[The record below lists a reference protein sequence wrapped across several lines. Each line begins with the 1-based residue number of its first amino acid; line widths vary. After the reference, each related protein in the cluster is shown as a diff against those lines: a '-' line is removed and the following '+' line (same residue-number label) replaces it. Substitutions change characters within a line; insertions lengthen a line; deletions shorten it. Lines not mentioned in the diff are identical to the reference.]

1 MDDYQR
7 QEEQTAERPRRP
19 QLLNILCILSF
30 IGSGMSG
37 ASFLMVYSSYNEVIP
52 ALSEFAESFP
62 GMEMLLTA
70 GRGFFLTGF
79 VLYFLSVIGVSL
91 MWRMRKAGFHF
102 YTGSQLMILLLPL
115 FYIEGYPLPF
125 FDAVITGLFIFLY
138 SRFYKMFV

>member
-19 QLLNILCILSF
+19 QLLTILCILSF

>member
-1 MDDYQR
+1 MDDYQS
-7 QEEQTAERPRRP
+7 QAEQTDERPQRP
-19 QLLNILCILSF
+19 QLLTILCILSF

-37 ASFLMVYSSYNEVIP
+37 VSFLMVYSSYNEVIP

-79 VLYFLSVIGVSL
+79 VLYFISVIGVSL
-91 MWRMRKAGFHF
+91 MWRMKKAGFHF
-102 YTGSQLMILLLPL
+102 YTGSQVMILLLPL